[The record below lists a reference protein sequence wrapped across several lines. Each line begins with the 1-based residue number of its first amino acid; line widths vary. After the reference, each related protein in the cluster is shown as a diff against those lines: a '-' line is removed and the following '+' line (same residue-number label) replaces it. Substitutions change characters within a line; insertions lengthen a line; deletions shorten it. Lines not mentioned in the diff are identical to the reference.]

1 MNKPKG
7 KTIAITPFRNLVI
20 DFLHFSRAVP
30 AVSIDRP
37 MNLAPLVE
45 ARMRCPSRPMWT
57 SMFTKAYAI
66 VAMRQP
72 LLRQSYMSFPWAR
85 FYEHPKNIAAINVS
99 RRVGDEDVV
108 MQMLIRKPENRSLE
122 ELDAI
127 MRHGATAPVE
137 EFTSY
142 RRATRVSY
150 LPGTIRRGLMW
161 LTLNWLGR
169 RRCHNFGTFGIT
181 SVAERGAGVLHTI
194 PLLTS
199 MIHYGMFDDKGR
211 LDVRFTFDHRV
222 LDGVPAAEVMVAL
235 EGVLLGEILAEVK
248 GMAPAILLPGPGRMA
263 A

>member
-1 MNKPKG
+1 MKKPQG
-7 KTIAITPFRNLVI
+7 KTIAISPFRNLVI
-20 DFLHFSRAVP
+20 DFMHFSQAVP
-30 AVSIDRP
+30 GVSIDRP
-37 MNLAPLVE
+37 MNLAALVE
-45 ARMRCPSRPMWT
+45 ARQRCTPRPMWT
-57 SMFTKAYAI
+57 SIFTKAYGI
-66 VAMRQP
+66 VALKQP
-72 LLRQSYMSFPWAR
+72 LLRQSYMKFPWAR

-99 RRVGDEDVV
+99 RRVGEEDVV
-108 MQMLIRKPENRSLE
+108 MQVLVRRPENRSLA

-127 MRHGATAPVE
+127 MRNFSTAPVE

-150 LPGTIRRGLMW
+150 LPGPIRRSLMW

-169 RRCHNFGTFGIT
+169 RRCHNYGTFGIT

-222 LDGVPAAEVMVAL
+222 LDGVPAAEVLVAL
-235 EGVLLGEILAEVK
+235 EGVLMGEILAEVK
-248 GMAPAILLPGPGRMA
+248 SMGPAIRLA